1 MNSSGNAQPFSK
13 RTFRIAVGLMF
24 FLAGL
29 CFSSWAS
36 RIASI
41 QQDLDLSE
49 AALGGILFAA
59 PVGLM
64 LSLPISGWLIA
75 MIGSRKLLFISLILY
90 SIALL
95 GLGLS
100 PNIYLLIF
108 SLFLFGFF
116 GNGVNISVNTQAIL
130 AEKVYAKPIMA
141 SFHGIWSL
149 AGFTGAIIGSIMIG
163 YNILVYQHFL
173 IIMLIIFILLS
184 LGYKFLQKDSGIP
197 AGQPI
202 FVKPDKSLMGLG
214 LIAFC
219 SLICEGAMFDWSVV
233 YFKKVILADGAWI
246 GAGYSAFM
254 GTMAMGRFFADWFS
268 SRFGIKITLQISG
281 ALTASGL
288 ITAVAFPQ
296 LITAIAGFLIV
307 GLGVSSVIPLVYSA
321 AGRSKV
327 LSPGIALAAIST
339 IGFLGFLLGP
349 PVIGLVAGATSL
361 RVSFSLMAFMGLC
374 VILVASRLKFS

>member
-246 GAGYSAFM
+246 GAGYTAFM
-254 GTMAMGRFFADWFS
+254 GTMAMGRVFADWFS

>member
-1 MNSSGNAQPFSK
+1 MNSSGYAQPFSK

-41 QQDLDLSE
+41 QHDLDLSE

-108 SLFLFGFF
+108 SLFLFGLF

-130 AEKVYAKPIMA
+130 AEKIYAKPIMA

-246 GAGYSAFM
+246 GAGYTAFM

-281 ALTASGL
+281 ALTATGL

-374 VILVASRLKFS
+374 VILVASRLKF